1 MAATERIWLTA
12 LALAFA
18 FVSGANDGV
27 TLAATSAR
35 SRAMAP
41 LVALGVLAVAVGAVP
56 LVLGTGVAGTVAHGL
71 VSFERSDGQLAFL
84 CAGLCALVVVL
95 TLSRR
100 GLPTSL
106 TMALTGAIVGAGLGA
121 GLPTRWSTVAA
132 VLLSGVVAPIVSGLL
147 AYLLAPGTRTLLGAR
162 RRCRGARALQL
173 VAYLGQCIAYG
184 VNDGEKLV
192 ALLAVASAAP
202 GGAVRASAGGQALL
216 AGAFAAGGL
225 LFLRRTATR
234 VAGQMVRASEEG
246 TLAAV
251 VAATVAVVGGAAA
264 GMPLSSTQATTAA
277 LLGGSA
283 RLVPWGVRWQQVRSI
298 GLAWALTLPLATG
311 LAFGAGLLIRR

>member
-1 MAATERIWLTA
+1 M
-12 LALAFA
+12 
-18 FVSGANDGV
+18 SGANDGV

-35 SRAMAP
+35 SRAMPP

-71 VSFERSDGQLAFL
+71 VSFEHSDGQLVFL

-95 TLSRR
+95 ALSRR

-132 VLLSGVVAPIVSGLL
+132 VLISGVTAPLVSVLL
-147 AYLLAPGTRTLLGAR
+147 AYLLAPGTRALLGTRPR
-162 RRCRGARALQL
+162 RRRARVLQI

-192 ALLAVASAAP
+192 ALLAVASTAP
-202 GGAVRASAGGQALL
+202 GGSVGASTGGQALL
-216 AGAFAAGGL
+216 ALAFAVGGL
-225 LFLRRTATR
+225 LYLRRTATR
-234 VAGQMVRASEEG
+234 VAGQMARVGEEG

-251 VAATVAVVGGAAA
+251 VAATIAVVGGAGA

-298 GLAWALTLPLATG
+298 GLAWAITLPSATA
-311 LAFGAGLLIRR
+311 LAFGAGLLTRF